1 MLVSSSLFVLYA
13 PYLPRQSI
21 SVPPTKDTKSC
32 DEAKA
37 VAAIGFAVKF
47 VGDLAVNFNSQIS
60 QHALRLAN
68 LAPPAPFACFLAVE
82 HMHVVEGD
90 LPDSSERYLEIFETL
105 KTFGKRWKVAGS
117 CPLWCSVSHHFI
129 ANILQPICST

>member
-1 MLVSSSLFVLYA
+1 VLYA
-13 PYLPRQSI
+13 PYLPPQSI
-21 SVPPTKDTKSC
+21 SAPLANDTKSC

-117 CPLWCSVSHHFI
+117 CPSWCFASHYSV
-129 ANILQPICST
+129 ANVLQPICLTSLLYVAGQ